1 MKKADDENFD
11 KKVESVVKEYYKN
24 QNDNTGSNNAA
35 SAETEGSTLTN
46 GAGNNNND
54 NGLSAGTATS
64 TNENIPLLSRQH
76 NLYGTRNSPENTIQ
90 GSSAKVALLPTWKH
104 YCYF

>member
-1 MKKADDENFD
+1 MITL
-11 KKVESVVKEYYKN
+11 VVIMLQVQKP
-24 QNDNTGSNNAA
+24 Q
-35 SAETEGSTLTN
+35 LTN

-54 NGLSAGTATS
+54 DGLSAGTATS

-90 GSSAKVALLPTWKH
+90 GSSA
-104 YCYF
+104 